1 MIDRSLSD
9 PDLEGTVRVV
19 SASATHVG
27 HVRATNEDSLLT
39 ATPIHLV
46 ADGMGGHNAG
56 EVASAIAVEEFEKLT
71 LQQNVTVEQ
80 LGDALHTASVRI
92 GELGGESTL
101 GAGTTVALVATMVL
115 DGIGYWVVM
124 NLGDSRVY
132 RLSGEIFEQVSVD
145 HSVVQELMDRG
156 DLTAEQAKVHPYR
169 HMVTRALGA
178 GPESDPDYWLIP
190 AETGDRMLICSDGLT
205 GEVDDEA
212 IERLLRSPADVRTV
226 CEDLVT
232 RALDGG
238 GHDNVSVVVVEA
250 VEVVGQPLAA
260 ESTAGGAITRS
271 TRTPSRA
278 VSRRMA
284 ALDERGEGRRRGEE
298 RGGDGA
304 ARHRHVDP
312 AGARHPGPAGE
323 RLGGARAR
331 AAQAGDRGGLDRAGG
346 QARPGGLPR
355 PARRG
360 RAARQRRQAHRHPL
374 RLP

>member
-115 DGIGYWVVM
+115 DGSGYWVVM

-156 DLTAEQAKVHPYR
+156 EISAEQARIHPYR

-190 AETGDRMLICSDGLT
+190 AEVGDRMLICSDGLT
-205 GEVDDEA
+205 GEVDDA
-212 IERLLRSPADVRTV
+212 SIERMLRRPTDVRTIA
-226 CEDLVT
+226 EDLVR

-238 GHDNVSVVVVEA
+238 GHDNISVVIVEA
-250 VEVVGQPLAA
+250 VEVLGQPGAS
-260 ESTAGGAITRS
+260 EDTAGGTSPAE
-271 TRTPSRA
+271 
-278 VSRRMA
+278 
-284 ALDERGEGRRRGEE
+284 DEFEVDEDTLPRPLADGEGR
-298 RGGDGA
+298 A
-304 ARHRHVDP
+304 
-312 AGARHPGPAGE
+312 
-323 RLGGARAR
+323 
-331 AAQAGDRGGLDRAGG
+331 
-346 QARPGGLPR
+346 
-355 PARRG
+355 
-360 RAARQRRQAHRHPL
+360 
-374 RLP
+374 

>member
-27 HVRATNEDSLLT
+27 HVRATNEDSLLSV
-39 ATPIHLV
+39 TPIHLV

-71 LQQNVTVEQ
+71 LQENVTVEQ
-80 LGDALHTASVRI
+80 LGDALHSASVRI

-115 DGIGYWVVM
+115 DGIGYWVIM

-132 RLSGEIFEQVSVD
+132 RLSGEVFEQVSVD

-156 DLTAEQAKVHPYR
+156 DISAEQARIHPYR

-212 IERLLRSPADVRTV
+212 IETMLRRPADVRTIA
-226 CEDLVT
+226 EDLVG
-232 RALDGG
+232 RALDAG
-238 GHDNVSVVVVEA
+238 GHDNITVVIVEA
-250 VEVVGQPLAA
+250 VEVVGQSLAT
-260 ESTAGGAITRS
+260 ESTAGSG
-271 TRTPSRA
+271 TP
-278 VSRRMA
+278 
-284 ALDERGEGRRRGEE
+284 DEQETE
-298 RGGDGA
+298 
-304 ARHRHVDP
+304 VD
-312 AGARHPGPAGE
+312 E
-323 RLGGARAR
+323 
-331 AAQAGDRGGLDRAGG
+331 DT
-346 QARPGGLPR
+346 LPR
-355 PARRG
+355 HLTDDGGSDR
-360 RAARQRRQAHRHPL
+360 
-374 RLP
+374 

>member
-27 HVRATNEDSLLT
+27 HVRATNEDSLLSV
-39 ATPIHLV
+39 TPIHLV

-71 LQQNVTVEQ
+71 LQENVTVEQ
-80 LGDALHTASVRI
+80 LGDALHSASVRI

-115 DGIGYWVVM
+115 DGIGYWVIM

-132 RLSGEIFEQVSVD
+132 RLSGEVFEQVSVD

-156 DLTAEQAKVHPYR
+156 DISAEQARIHPYR

-190 AETGDRMLICSDGLT
+190 AETGDRMLVCSDGLT

-212 IERLLRSPADVRTV
+212 IEAMLRRPADVRTIA
-226 CEDLVT
+226 EDLVG
-232 RALDGG
+232 RALDAG
-238 GHDNVSVVVVEA
+238 GHDNITVVIVEA
-250 VEVVGQPLAA
+250 VEVVGQSLAT
-260 ESTAGGAITRS
+260 ERTAGSG
-271 TRTPSRA
+271 TP
-278 VSRRMA
+278 
-284 ALDERGEGRRRGEE
+284 DEEE
-298 RGGDGA
+298 TE
-304 ARHRHVDP
+304 VD
-312 AGARHPGPAGE
+312 E
-323 RLGGARAR
+323 
-331 AAQAGDRGGLDRAGG
+331 DT
-346 QARPGGLPR
+346 LPR
-355 PARRG
+355 HLTDDGGSG
-360 RAARQRRQAHRHPL
+360 R
-374 RLP
+374 

>member
-1 MIDRSLSD
+1 VIDRSLSD

-27 HVRATNEDSLLT
+27 HVRATNEDSLLS
-39 ATPIHLV
+39 AIPIHLV

-80 LGDALHTASVRI
+80 LGDALHSAAMRI

-115 DGIGYWVVM
+115 DGVGYWVVM

-132 RLSGEIFEQVSVD
+132 RLSGEVFEQVSVD

-156 DLTAEQAKVHPYR
+156 DISAEQARIHPYR

-212 IERLLRSPADVRTV
+212 IEAMLRRPLDVRTIA
-226 CEDLVT
+226 EDLVG
-232 RALDGG
+232 RALDAG
-238 GHDNVSVVVVEA
+238 GHDNVSVVIVEA
-250 VEVVGQPLAA
+250 VEVVGQSLATEA
-260 ESTAGGAITRS
+260 TAGTS
-271 TRTPSRA
+271 TPAEEETE
-278 VSRRMA
+278 V
-284 ALDERGEGRRRGEE
+284 DEDTLPRHLPGGEG
-298 RGGDGA
+298 
-304 ARHRHVDP
+304 
-312 AGARHPGPAGE
+312 
-323 RLGGARAR
+323 
-331 AAQAGDRGGLDRAGG
+331 Q
-346 QARPGGLPR
+346 
-355 PARRG
+355 G
-360 RAARQRRQAHRHPL
+360 R
-374 RLP
+374 

>member
-27 HVRATNEDSLLT
+27 HVRATNEDSLLSV
-39 ATPIHLV
+39 TPIHLV

-71 LQQNVTVEQ
+71 LQENVTVEQ
-80 LGDALHTASVRI
+80 LGDALHSASVRI

-115 DGIGYWVVM
+115 DGIGYWVIM

-132 RLSGEIFEQVSVD
+132 RLSGEVFEQVSVD

-156 DLTAEQAKVHPYR
+156 DISAEQARIHPYR

-190 AETGDRMLICSDGLT
+190 AETGDRMLVCSDGLT

-212 IERLLRSPADVRTV
+212 IETMLRRPADVRTIA
-226 CEDLVT
+226 EDLVG
-232 RALDGG
+232 RALDAG
-238 GHDNVSVVVVEA
+238 GHDNITVVIVEA
-250 VEVVGQPLAA
+250 VEVVGQSLAT
-260 ESTAGGAITRS
+260 ENTAGSG
-271 TRTPSRA
+271 TP
-278 VSRRMA
+278 
-284 ALDERGEGRRRGEE
+284 DEEE
-298 RGGDGA
+298 TE
-304 ARHRHVDP
+304 VD
-312 AGARHPGPAGE
+312 E
-323 RLGGARAR
+323 
-331 AAQAGDRGGLDRAGG
+331 DT
-346 QARPGGLPR
+346 LPR
-355 PARRG
+355 HLTDDGGSG
-360 RAARQRRQAHRHPL
+360 R
-374 RLP
+374 

>member
-27 HVRATNEDSLLT
+27 HVRATNEDSILNV
-39 ATPIHLV
+39 TPIHLV

-71 LQQNVTVEQ
+71 LQENVTVEQ
-80 LGDALHTASVRI
+80 LGDALHSASVRI

-115 DGIGYWVVM
+115 DGIGYWVIM

-132 RLSGEIFEQVSVD
+132 RLSGEVFEQVSVD

-156 DLTAEQAKVHPYR
+156 DISAEQARIHPYR

-190 AETGDRMLICSDGLT
+190 AETGDRMLVCSDGLT

-212 IERLLRSPADVRTV
+212 IETMLRRPADVRTIA
-226 CEDLVT
+226 EDLVG
-232 RALDGG
+232 RALDAG
-238 GHDNVSVVVVEA
+238 GHDNITVVIVEA
-250 VEVVGQPLAA
+250 VEVVGQSLAT
-260 ESTAGGAITRS
+260 ESTAGSG
-271 TRTPSRA
+271 TP
-278 VSRRMA
+278 
-284 ALDERGEGRRRGEE
+284 DEQETE
-298 RGGDGA
+298 
-304 ARHRHVDP
+304 VD
-312 AGARHPGPAGE
+312 E
-323 RLGGARAR
+323 
-331 AAQAGDRGGLDRAGG
+331 DT
-346 QARPGGLPR
+346 LPR
-355 PARRG
+355 HLTDDGGSG
-360 RAARQRRQAHRHPL
+360 R
-374 RLP
+374 